1 LAVWCACILLLA
13 ARAEEP
19 AKPDAAKE
27 IEKALER
34 KISFH
39 FVDTPLNEALS
50 FLRSVAKVNFVLD
63 AAIGKKHNPQVN
75 LQVADMPL
83 SQALGWVCKLTECKW
98 EIADNA
104 VHIAVQAAV
113 VGKQGKGKQAED
125 AEPQPPPPQPPEHP
139 AQSRKLRV
147 RFADGTEVEAEGALL
162 DEQPDLAR
170 KLLDRALDPGRDGIL
185 AYRVGDANEAATLT
199 KRIAQFAPKAKTEY
213 DEGNELLI
221 VTGDE
226 PATLRRAA
234 SLMRK
239 LGRYDV
245 EVEPAAAAE
254 EQGPAEEDKNKI
266 PEPQQLEQP
275 PRLPA
280 DDPVKPTVF

>member
-1 LAVWCACILLLA
+1 MRLPLCASLAVCCACIFLLA

-34 KISFH
+34 KISFD
-39 FVDTPLNEALS
+39 FVDTPLKEALA
-50 FLRSVAKVNFVLD
+50 FLREIAKVNFVLD
-63 AAIGKKHNPQVN
+63 APIGKKHNPQVN
-75 LQVADMPL
+75 LRVADMPL

-98 EIADNA
+98 EIAGGA
-104 VHIAVQAAV
+104 VHIAMQAAV
-113 VGKQGKGKQAED
+113 VAKQGKGEQAED
-125 AEPQPPPPQPPEHP
+125 AEPQPPLPLPPEQPPQ
-139 AQSRKLRV
+139 SKKLRV

-162 DEQPDLAR
+162 DEQPDLAK
-170 KLLDRALDPGRDGIL
+170 KLLDRALDPSRDGIL
-185 AYRVGDANEAATLT
+185 AYRVGDADEAATLT
-199 KRIAQFAPKAKTEY
+199 KQIAKFAPKAKTEY

-221 VTGDE
+221 VTADE

-245 EVEPAAAAE
+245 EVEGPAPQAE
-254 EQGPAEEDKNKI
+254 EEA
-266 PEPQQLEQP
+266 
-275 PRLPA
+275 PA
-280 DDPVKPTVF
+280 DEEVPAQEERKAEPVKPMVF